1 MDCDALREA
10 LSARLDGEDPGVDD
24 AALDAHV
31 AGCRA
36 CRAWAEDAAALHR
49 LVRVRAA
56 DPVPDLTDAILA
68 EAAPDPRVAAA
79 RPRPVSTAR
88 WALLAVALTQL
99 VLAVPDL
106 LLGGD
111 DTAVHV
117 ARELGAFDVAL
128 AVGLVVAAWQPA
140 RAWGL
145 LPLAAALVVVLAVTA
160 VADVIDGSA
169 TALGE
174 AYHLLEAAGLG
185 LLWLVAREARHAGPA
200 PLGAPRWRTA

>member
-1 MDCDALREA
+1 M
-10 LSARLDGEDPGVDD
+10 
-24 AALDAHV
+24 
-31 AGCRA
+31 
-36 CRAWAEDAAALHR
+36 
-49 LVRVRAA
+49 
-56 DPVPDLTDAILA
+56 
-68 EAAPDPRVAAA
+68 AAA

-111 DTAVHV
+111 GTAVHV